1 MQLLRKI
8 YIDQSMATIKIEIKQ
23 YEEYVHINKNRIINI
38 EEEIYSWRKASH
50 IHKFFVDNVQEGVDN
65 CDKYYVEQSVLLDLR
80 NRCELIL
87 KDNSVA
93 KNILPTWEGFFF
105 GNTEYDN
112 WYFNEIEDTKTML
125 DELIKQSWFKD
136 SEFYYSSSW

>member
-38 EEEIYSWRKASH
+38 EEEIYSWRKANH

-93 KNILPTWEGFFF
+93 KNILPTCEGFFF
-105 GNTEYDN
+105 GDAEYDD
-112 WYFNEIEDTKTML
+112 WYFNEIEETKTML
-125 DELIKQSWFKD
+125 DKLIKESWFKD
-136 SEFYYSSSW
+136 SYFYYSSSW

>member
-8 YIDQSMATIKIEIKQ
+8 DIYQSISTIKIEIKQ

-38 EEEIYSWRKASH
+38 EEEIYSWRKANH

-80 NRCELIL
+80 DRCKLIL

-93 KNILPTWEGFFF
+93 KNILPTCEGFFF
-105 GNTEYDN
+105 GNTEYDDF
-112 WYFNEIEDTKTML
+112 YFYNIEETKKML
-125 DELIKQSWFKD
+125 DELIKESWFED
-136 SEFYYSSSW
+136 SEFYYCSSW